1 VQRSFDDMGTPLC
14 DVTFVV
20 IDLETT
26 GGSANTCAITEVGA
40 VKLKGGE
47 CLGTFQTLVNPGAA
61 IPPEITYL
69 TGITQAMV
77 LPAPRIAEVMPSL
90 LEFVGDAVIVGH
102 NVRFDL
108 SFLHAAAR
116 AQGRDKFANAVVD
129 TCGLARRLVR
139 DEVPNCKLSTLAQHF
154 RVGHRP
160 THRALD
166 DALATGEVLHCLL
179 ERAGSHG
186 VLALDDLMALPTV
199 QGHPQLA
206 KLKLATSLPRKPG
219 VYVFRDAGGRPLYV
233 GKAVDLRRRVRSYF
247 SGDDRRKVGRLLREV
262 QRIDHIVC
270 SGELEASVLEVRM
283 IHELRPRYNRQSKL
297 WPKYA
302 YLKLTLD
309 ERFPRLSVVRV
320 PKPGDGCLYLGPLS
334 STGAARTVADAIE
347 EAVPIRRCTAKP
359 GKSARAGAC
368 LPAQLGVA
376 ACPCA
381 GLITEEEYGEVVAR
395 VVRGLTEDPDELLAP
410 LGRKMRALAVAH
422 RYEEAADVRN
432 RAAGLSRALLRQRRL
447 DGLRDAGRLSLEVD
461 GTPAV
466 VAHGRLVAMGDVT
479 PTLLDDVAPAD
490 GPLPKELADEVSCVA
505 AYLEQRAARVRLVS
519 CDGTLAW
526 PLPRLPSFEPVA
538 AAPAL

>member
-1 VQRSFDDMGTPLC
+1 MQRSFDDMGTPLC

-40 VKLKGGE
+40 VKLRAGE
-47 CLGTFQTLVNPGAA
+47 CLGTFQTLVNPGMA

-77 LPAPRIAEVMPSL
+77 IPAPRIAEVMPSL
-90 LEFVGDAVIVGH
+90 LEFIGDASVIVGH

-108 SFLHAAAR
+108 SFLHAAAK
-116 AQGRDKFANAVVD
+116 AQGRAKFTNAVVD

-179 ERAGSHG
+179 ERAGSMG
-186 VLALDDLMALPTV
+186 VLALDDLLALPTV
-199 QGHPQLA
+199 KGHPQLA
-206 KLKLATSLPRKPG
+206 KLKLATGLPRAPG
-219 VYVFRDAGGRPLYV
+219 VYVFRDAGARPLYV

-247 SGDDRRKVGRLLREV
+247 SGDDRRKIGRLLREV
-262 QRIDHIVC
+262 QRIDHVVC

-334 STGAARTVADAIE
+334 STGAARTVAEAIE
-347 EAVPIRRCTAKP
+347 EAAPIRRCTAKP
-359 GKSARAGAC
+359 GRTPRAGAC

-381 GLITEEEYGEVVAR
+381 GMIDEEGYRAIVAR

-410 LGRKMRALAVAH
+410 LARKMRALAEAH

-432 RAAGLSRALLRQRRL
+432 RAVALSRALLRQRRL
-447 DGLRDAGRLSLEVD
+447 DALRDAGRLALEVD
-461 GTPAV
+461 GGRALV
-466 VAHGRLVAMGDVT
+466 EHGRLVATWSGDGA
-479 PTLLDDVAPAD
+479 PPPSLLGEHRPPD

-505 AYLEQRAARVRLVS
+505 AFLEQRAARVRLVS
-519 CDGTLAW
+519 CDGNFAW
-526 PLPRLPSFEPVA
+526 PLPRLPSFDPVG
-538 AAPAL
+538 

>member
-20 IDLETT
+20 VDLETT
-26 GGSANTCAITEVGA
+26 GGSAASCEITEVGA
-40 VKLKGGE
+40 VKLRGGE

-77 LPAPRIAEVMPSL
+77 LPAPRIAEVLPAL
-90 LEFVGDAVIVGH
+90 LEFIGTDAVVVGH

-108 SFLHAAAR
+108 SFLAAAAR
-116 AQGRDKFANAVVD
+116 AGGRDKLANAVVD

-186 VLALDDLMALPTV
+186 VLALDDLLALPTV
-199 QGHPQLA
+199 KGHPQLA
-206 KLKLATSLPRKPG
+206 KLKLATGLPRKPG

-262 QRIDHIVC
+262 NRIDHVVC

-283 IHELRPRYNRQSKL
+283 IHELRPRYNRQAKL

-334 STGAARTVADAIE
+334 STGTARVVAEAIE

-359 GKSARAGAC
+359 GRAPRAGAC

-381 GLITEEEYGEVVAR
+381 GLVSEEEYGEIVAR
-395 VVRGLTEDPDELLAP
+395 VVRGLTEDPQELLAP
-410 LGRKMRALAVAH
+410 LGSKMRALAEAH
-422 RYEEAADVRN
+422 RFEEAADVRN
-432 RAAGLSRALLRQRRL
+432 RASALSRALLRQRRL
-447 DGLRDAGRLSLEVD
+447 DALRDAGRLALEVE
-461 GTPAV
+461 GGRAIV
-466 VAHGRLVAMGDVT
+466 EHGRLVATWTGEGE
-479 PTLLDDVAPAD
+479 PAPSLLSEQPPV

-526 PLPRLPSFEPVA
+526 PLPRLPTFEPVG
-538 AAPAL
+538 